1 MRIIPACVDFVK
13 CVWYNLVM
21 YKCEEIT
28 EKLAAGIDAAL
39 KKVDPDVV
47 RLLEKARAE
56 EDNERAAWALD
67 QIIENDRVAECTD
80 SYPCQDTGV
89 AMLFVTVGQDAAFDG
104 SLEEALQEGVR
115 RGYAEARKS
124 IAHPLTR
131 LNTGDNTP
139 AVVYYELVPGA
150 GLDVKFLAKGAG
162 SENMGGVRMLTPS
175 KGRAGIISA
184 VTEIVREAGANPC
197 PPILLGVGVGGTMD
211 KAALL
216 SKKALLRRSGE
227 PSADAETAALERDIL
242 EAVNALGIGA
252 QGLGGRH
259 TALACAAETA
269 YTHIGMLPVAVTVQC
284 HSVRHAH
291 MTFGE

>member
-28 EKLAAGIDAAL
+28 EKLAAVIDAAL

-47 RLLEKARAE
+47 RLLEKARAD

-89 AMLFVTVGQDAAFDG
+89 AMLFVTVGQDASFDG

-197 PPILLGVGVGGTMD
+197 PPILLGVGVGGTME

-216 SKKALLRRSGE
+216 SKKALLRRCGE
-227 PSADAETAALERDIL
+227 PSADAGTAALERDIL
-242 EAVNALGIGA
+242 EAVNALSIGA

>member
-1 MRIIPACVDFVK
+1 
-13 CVWYNLVM
+13 M

-47 RLLEKARAE
+47 RLLEKARAD

>member
-47 RLLEKARAE
+47 RLLEKARAD